1 MGLHSKQGQNN
12 PGHYA
17 LALRLCPEQRW
28 SLVGPV
34 LDFFFGPIVVLDS
47 VTFHTVASF
56 TVSLI
61 FISDPI
67 IH

>member
-1 MGLHSKQGQNN
+1 MGLHPKQGPNN

-17 LALRLCPEQRW
+17 LALRLRTEQRW
-28 SLVGPV
+28 PLVGPV
-34 LDFFFGPIVVLDS
+34 LDFFFAPIVVLDS

-61 FISDPI
+61 FISNSI
-67 IH
+67 IY